1 MSTKLRA
8 LLVVYLLLL
17 GASHVVRLLF
27 PQPGPERPPI
37 QLPGHA
43 VLQAAAVDDT
53 DLLPRKQVR
62 LAYRYWRA
70 EEASPAADIDA
81 SAERPTVLL
90 IHGSPGGASNF
101 DGMVPDLRRRYDVL
115 VPDLPGFGDSQLD
128 IPDYSF
134 RAHARYCL
142 QLLDDLGIEQ
152 VHAVGFS
159 MGGGVVLELAE
170 QRPDAIASLT
180 LLAAIGVQEMEL
192 LGNYQLNHVV
202 HGLQV
207 GFLWLLGEGVP
218 HFGAWDGAFFGIPYA
233 RNFYDSDQRPL
244 RGYLQRYD
252 RPMLIVHGQDDMLVP
267 VGAAIEHARLV
278 PQSELQLLDRNH
290 FFVFSEGP
298 RLAATFEAFFQRVDA
313 SDVATRATAAPERIA
328 RATAPFRPEDL
339 PPLDG
344 FALVMLLF
352 VIAVSTLVSEDLTCI
367 ATGLLVAAGRISFLP
382 GTLACLVGIF
392 VGDMLLY
399 AAGRFIGRPAL
410 LRAPL
415 KWMLRPAD
423 VERSSKWFEEK
434 GPTVIILSRF
444 VPGTRLPTYFA
455 AGLFRTHALRFVFYF
470 LLACIAWTPVL
481 VGLAMWLGAE
491 MWHYFELFEDYVW
504 VAGVGLVL
512 LILIGTRILLPA
524 ATWRGRRLL
533 RGSLRRKLRWEYWP
547 PWVFYPPLV
556 LWILWLGMRFRGFT
570 LFTAANPGIPAGG
583 GMVGESKSQIMQ
595 GLCGGVEQPQPPEL
609 ARFDVLQATAS
620 TDARVEQLEAFLQR
634 IDSVYPVVLKP
645 DTGERGAG
653 VQVVA
658 SRQQASEYL
667 EAEPDPV
674 IVQEYIPGREFGV
687 FYMRLP
693 QEERGFV
700 FSITDKRLPSIVG
713 DGERTVEELIL
724 ADKDLL
730 AMARYY
736 LRVQEA
742 RVDEVLPAGEELT
755 LVQLGTHCRGA
766 VFLRGSH
773 LITPDLETAI
783 DRVSQRFEG
792 FYFGRY
798 DVRTPSEEDLRQGRF
813 RVLELNGITSES
825 TDIYD
830 PQNSLWEAYLV
841 LFRQWRYAFEIG
853 RQNRDA
859 GEQVMSL
866 GAFLGMVGRH
876 FLSR

>member
-1 MSTKLRA
+1 MSTKLRT

-17 GASHVVRLLF
+17 GASHAVRLLS
-27 PQPGPERPPI
+27 PQPDPARPPI
-37 QLPGHA
+37 QQPGHA
-43 VLQAAAVDDT
+43 VLQAAAVDGSEV
-53 DLLPRKQVR
+53 LPRQRVR
-62 LAYRYWRA
+62 QAYRYWRA
-70 EEASPAADIDA
+70 EESPTEAKESAA
-81 SAERPTVLL
+81 RPTVLL
-90 IHGSPGGASNF
+90 IHGSPGAASNF

-180 LLAAIGVQEMEL
+180 MLAAIGVQEMEL

-207 GFLWLLGEGVP
+207 GFLWFLREGVP
-218 HFGAWDGAFFGIPYA
+218 HFGVWDGAFFGVPYA

-244 RGYLQRYD
+244 RGYLQRFD
-252 RPMLIVHGQDDMLVP
+252 KPMLIVHGRGDVLVP
-267 VGAAIEHARLV
+267 VGAALEHARLV

-298 RLAATFEAFFQRVDA
+298 QLAAMFEAFFQRVDA
-313 SDVATRATAAPERIA
+313 GEVATRATASSERLE
-328 RATAPFRPEDL
+328 RAAAPFRPQDL

-344 FALVMLLF
+344 FALTMLLF

-367 ATGLLVAAGRISFLP
+367 ATGLLVAAGRIPFLP
-382 GTLACLVGIF
+382 GTAACFAGIF
-392 VGDMLLY
+392 IGDMLLY
-399 AAGRFIGRPAL
+399 AAGRFLGRPAL
-410 LRAPL
+410 GRAPL
-415 KWMLRPAD
+415 KWMLRPQD
-423 VERSSKWFEEK
+423 VERSSQWFESK
-434 GPTVIILSRF
+434 GSAVIIASRF
-444 VPGTRLPTYFA
+444 IPGTRLPTYFA
-455 AGLFRTHALRFVFYF
+455 AGLFKTHALRFTFYF
-470 LLACIAWTPVL
+470 LLACLVWTPVL
-481 VGLAMWLGAE
+481 VALAMWLGSEA
-491 MWHYFELFEDYVW
+491 WQYFELFEEYAW
-504 VAGVGLVL
+504 VAVVGLILV
-512 LILIGTRILLPA
+512 ILIGTRILVPA

-533 RGSLRRKLRWEYWP
+533 RGSLQRKLRWEYWP
-547 PWVFYPPLV
+547 IWVFYPPLV
-556 LWILWLGMRFRGFT
+556 LWILWLGIRFRSFT

-583 GMVGESKSQIMQ
+583 GMVGESKSMILQ
-595 GLCGGVEQPQPPEL
+595 GLCGGAGASQPPEL
-609 ARFDVLQATAS
+609 ARFDVLPAAES
-620 TDARVEQLEAFLQR
+620 ADARVEQLDAFLRQ
-634 IDSVYPVVLKP
+634 IDSAYPVVLKP

-658 SRQQASEYL
+658 SRQQATDYL
-667 EAEPDPV
+667 TAESGPV
-674 IVQEYIPGREFGV
+674 IAQEYIPGREFGV

-693 QEERGFV
+693 QEEKGFI

-713 DGERTVEELIL
+713 DGKRTVEELIL
-724 ADKDLL
+724 ADKALL

-736 LRVQEA
+736 LRVQES

-766 VFLRGSH
+766 VFLKGSH
-773 LITPDLETAI
+773 LITPELEAAI
-783 DRVSQRFEG
+783 ERVSQRFEG

-830 PQNSLWEAYLV
+830 PRNSLLHAYKV

-853 RQNRDA
+853 RQNRELGVEA
-859 GEQVMSL
+859 MSL
-866 GAFLGMVGRH
+866 WAFLGMAGRN
-876 FLSR
+876 FLGR